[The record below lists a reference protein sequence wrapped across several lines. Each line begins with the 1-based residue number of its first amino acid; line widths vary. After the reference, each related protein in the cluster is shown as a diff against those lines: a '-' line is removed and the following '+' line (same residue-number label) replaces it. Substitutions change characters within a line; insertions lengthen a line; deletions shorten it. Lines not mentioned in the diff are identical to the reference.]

1 MRHEKMKES
10 EARGSSVV
18 NRGPGRPKKLVI
30 LEGEELINVHTQ
42 IPKNYWAR
50 VSNDSQGAHI
60 TWADLLKIGID
71 VKFPLDQD
79 EKRIREIEEAIIYH
93 DIELAKAKTTLDEI
107 KRRKKLDEE
116 IRKSLHIADKYPA
129 YAFRHFIR
137 TVRKA
142 NPHKYKITTSD
153 ETILKRWGISFDRE
167 KLNNEIEDFL
177 IDFEE
182 GILSDEEIIKRYS
195 IKKEFVGSEL
205 EAEITKEI
213 EKEVGLA

>member
-1 MRHEKMKES
+1 MKNEKVKDNQS
-10 EARGSSVV
+10 IRK
-18 NRGPGRPKKLVI
+18 GPGRPKKLII

-50 VSNDSQGAHI
+50 VSNDSQGMHI

-71 VKFPLDQD
+71 VKFPLDKD
-79 EKRIREIEEAIIYH
+79 EKRLRELEEAIIYH
-93 DIELAKAKTTLDEI
+93 DTELAKAKTTLGEI

-153 ETILKRWGISFDRE
+153 ETILQRWGISFDRE
-167 KLNNEIEDFL
+167 KLNNEFEDFL

-182 GILSDEEIIKRYS
+182 GILSDEEIIKSYS
-195 IKKEFVGSEL
+195 IKKEFVRSEL
-205 EAEITKEI
+205 ESEITKEI